1 MIPVLIEFV
10 TWVLEQAKANDISRL
25 YFLSRDGYQMYL
37 AAKDINRKMK
47 LDIDIRY
54 LNVSRYSMR
63 VPEYALLGD
72 KCLDR
77 IFIGGIDVTF
87 RRIMKRA
94 ALTDA
99 EIDSVARECDAG
111 KDPDRIL
118 NYQEVMS
125 LKQKFIGNKKLM
137 GFIRKIQRR
146 LTLKL

>member
-1 MIPVLIEFV
+1 MEKRNKNRIDYYRKIIYNREVYGDAYRKQRQTNLYNTAMIPVLIEFV

-87 RRIMKRA
+87 RRIMKR
-94 ALTDA
+94 
-99 EIDSVARECDAG
+99 
-111 KDPDRIL
+111 
-118 NYQEVMS
+118 N
-125 LKQKFIGNKKLM
+125 
-137 GFIRKIQRR
+137 
-146 LTLKL
+146 